1 MSQGASTK
9 KKGSNR
15 AGKSDATKDA
25 PLSPRQERF
34 VDEYMVDSNGTQAA
48 IRAGYAKSGADVQA
62 FRLLRNASII
72 KAIQARRDRIANKF
86 ELTRE
91 RLIQEYCKLAF
102 SDPRK
107 FFREDGTLKTIP
119 ELDDDTAAALAHF
132 EVTQQQTVDFD
143 ESGEETP
150 APTTT
155 SKVKWVDKRA
165 ALDSIARVMGWN
177 QDKVKLQG
185 DAENPLTLLLKQ
197 VSGTAFTPQGEG
209 APEED

>member
-1 MSQGASTK
+1 MPQGASTK
-9 KKGSNR
+9 KKSAR
-15 AGKSDATKDA
+15 KAKAVPAADA
-25 PLSPRQERF
+25 PLSARQERF
-34 VDEYMVDSNGTQAA
+34 VDEYMVDFNGTQAA

-62 FRLLRNASII
+62 VRLLRNASVI
-72 KAIQARRDRIANKF
+72 KAIQERRDRVATKF

-91 RLIQEYCKLAF
+91 RLMEEYCKLAF

-119 ELDDDTAAALAHF
+119 ELDDETAAALAHF

-143 ESGEETP
+143 ESGEATP
-150 APTTT
+150 APTIT
-155 SKVKWVDKRA
+155 SKVKWTDKRA

-185 DAENPLTLLLKQ
+185 DADNPLTMLLKQ
-197 VSGTAFTPQGEG
+197 VSGTAFVPQGEG
-209 APEED
+209 TPEED

>member
-1 MSQGASTK
+1 MPQGASTK
-9 KKGSNR
+9 KKAVR
-15 AGKSDATKDA
+15 TAKAVPADDA

-34 VDEYMVDSNGTQAA
+34 VDEYMVDFNGTQAA

-62 FRLLRNASII
+62 VRLLGNASVI
-72 KAIQARRDRIANKF
+72 KAIQARRDRISNKF

-107 FFREDGTLKTIP
+107 FFREDGTLKPIP

-132 EVTQQQTVDFD
+132 EVMEEFD
-143 ESGEETP
+143 GQGEERMQVGY
-150 APTTT
+150 T
-155 SKVKWVDKRA
+155 SKVKWTDKRA

-185 DAENPLTLLLKQ
+185 DAENPLTMLLKQ
-197 VSGTAFTPQGEG
+197 VSGTAFTPKGEG